1 MKVQGSFIHAT
12 FLNPNHA
19 QITEEVDGEHVF
31 ANPPIPIDTNLI
43 ARLEEKYIFP
53 DGAADYAREQL
64 KNRQFLSILVYL
76 REK

>member
-12 FLNPNHA
+12 FLNQNNGK
-19 QITEEVDGEHVF
+19 ITEEVDGEHVF

-53 DGAADYAREQL
+53 DGAADHARVHL
-64 KNRQFLSILVYL
+64 KNRQFFSILH
-76 REK
+76 RGEI